1 MAQDAGGDSEGE
13 RGRVTM
19 TREEQIE
26 IKEEFDKSIKYLQ
39 PRRDA
44 GVLTVGEC
52 MQEIGALRLYI
63 YNMKTERKP
72 E

>member
-1 MAQDAGGDSEGE
+1 
-13 RGRVTM
+13 M

-44 GVLTVGEC
+44 GTMTVGEC
-52 MQEIGALRLYI
+52 MQELGALRMYI
-63 YNMKTERKP
+63 YNMKTEK
-72 E
+72 EGGK